1 MKGTNN
7 RQEGQQTMTSE
18 NRRADRPI
26 IIITDDRRASRHMIR
41 NILEPEGY
49 ELLEAENGKEAL
61 ELCQTFQP
69 DLLLLDII
77 MPVMSGLEACRILKK
92 ESRENFIPVLMFT
105 AYNDGREAEKSFQ
118 AGASDFINKPINPE
132 ELRHRVNRLLDLR
145 KLEKKRRAAEKE
157 LQTSYDKIQFLSRKV
172 LSAYEEE
179 RVRLARE
186 LHDEVGMSLTTLKLN
201 LQLLSNDLE
210 KCCFQHRE
218 KLDAIVES
226 VSELQGAIRNKAY
239 FLRPPALNDLGL
251 PAVINNMVGEL
262 SKHTGIQGKLET
274 SGNPDLIPV
283 EVETALYRCIQEA
296 LTNAARH
303 ASAEQVAVKMDF
315 KSDKVIVNVTDNGS
329 GFDPYF
335 KNSANKHLGLQG
347 MQERVDMLGGRLEIN
362 SSPGQGT
369 SISIMIPLFKYREM
383 EK

>member
-1 MKGTNN
+1 
-7 RQEGQQTMTSE
+7 MTSE
-18 NRRADRPI
+18 NLQPDRPT

-49 ELLEAENGKEAL
+49 KLLEAENGKEAL

-77 MPVMSGLEACRILKK
+77 MPVMSGLEACRLLNR
-92 ESRENFIPVLMFT
+92 ESNENFIPVLMFT
-105 AYNDGREAEKSFQ
+105 AYNDGSEVEKSFQ

-132 ELRHRVNRLLDLR
+132 ELRHRVNRLLYLR

-157 LQTSYDKIQFLSRKV
+157 LQTSYEKIQFLSRKV

-201 LQLLSNDLE
+201 LQLLSNDLV
-210 KCCFQHRE
+210 KGCFQHKG

-226 VSELQGAIRNKAY
+226 VSKLQGAIRNKAY
-239 FLRPPALNDLGL
+239 FLRPPALYDLGL
-251 PAVINNMVGEL
+251 FAVVDNMVIEL

-274 SGNPDLIPV
+274 GGNPNNIPV

-303 ASAEQVAVKMDF
+303 ANADNVSVKMDF
-315 KSDKVIVNVTDNGS
+315 ASDKVIVNVADDGI
-329 GFDPYF
+329 GFDQHVE
-335 KNSANKHLGLQG
+335 NSANKHLGLQG
-347 MQERVDMLGGRLEIN
+347 MQERVDLLNGNLEIK
-362 SSPGQGT
+362 SDPGQGT
-369 SISIMIPLFKYREM
+369 NIQIIIPLI
-383 EK
+383 

>member
-1 MKGTNN
+1 
-7 RQEGQQTMTSE
+7 MTSE
-18 NRRADRPI
+18 NLQPDRPT
-26 IIITDDRRASRHMIR
+26 IIITDDRRTSRHMIR
-41 NILEPEGY
+41 NILETEGY
-49 ELLEAENGKEAL
+49 KLLEAENGKEAL
-61 ELCQTFQP
+61 EMCQTYQP

-77 MPVMSGLEACRILKK
+77 MPGMSGLEACKLITR
-92 ESRENFIPVLMFT
+92 ENNENFIPVLMFT
-105 AYNDGREAEKSFQ
+105 AYNDGSEAEKSFQ

-132 ELRHRVNRLLDLR
+132 ELRHRVNRLLNLR

-201 LQLLSNDLE
+201 LQLLSNDLV
-210 KCCFQHRE
+210 KSSFQHKE

-226 VSELQGAIRNKAY
+226 VNELQGAIRNKAY

-251 PAVINNMVGEL
+251 PAVVNDMVVEL
-262 SKHTGIQGKLET
+262 SKYTGIQGKLET
-274 SGNPDLIPV
+274 SGSPDIIPV

-303 ASAEQVAVKMDF
+303 ANADNVSVAMDF
-315 KSDKVIVNVTDNGS
+315 TSDKVIVNVADDGS
-329 GFDPYF
+329 GFDPNV
-335 KNSANKHLGLQG
+335 KNNSGKHLGLQG
-347 MQERVDMLGGRLEIN
+347 MQERVDMLGGRLEIK

-369 SISIMIPLFKYREM
+369 NIKIIIPLV
-383 EK
+383 